1 MMYHDG
7 WMWGNGWGWVGWVLM
22 SGLMVLFW
30 AAVIAAIVLAIRYL
44 AGPRHTTGHPFG
56 SGPTRGEEKRAED
69 LLAERFAR
77 GEIDEEEFRRRM
89 TLLREH
95 R

>member
-1 MMYHDG
+1 MMYD
-7 WMWGNGWGWVGWVLM
+7 GWGWGAGGWIVM
-22 SGLMVLFW
+22 TVVMVLFW
-30 AAVIAAIVLAIRYL
+30 AAVITAVVLAVRYL
-44 AGPRHTTGHPFG
+44 ISSRHTRAHPTGAGP
-56 SGPTRGEEKRAED
+56 SRAEG

-77 GEIDEEEFRRRM
+77 GEIDEDEFQRRM